1 LVTRPTGSMAGGADD
16 SKPGLAMVRLR
27 GAGAGTGTLMVLT
40 TLTELTTSS
49 GVSILLPSLAA

>member
-1 LVTRPTGSMAGGADD
+1 MAGGADG